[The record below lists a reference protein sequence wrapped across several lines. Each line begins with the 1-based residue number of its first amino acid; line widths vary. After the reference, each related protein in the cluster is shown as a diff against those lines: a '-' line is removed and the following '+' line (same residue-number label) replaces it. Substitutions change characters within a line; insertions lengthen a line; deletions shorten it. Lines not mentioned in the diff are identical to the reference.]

1 MCAMG
6 REVVKEKKGF
16 QWRVGSNLERWGAHG
31 QGGQG
36 GVHGDWSWCSGSPT
50 RSIGIETT
58 AEDVLRTVSGEL
70 LVERRVDG

>member
-16 QWRVGSNLERWGAHG
+16 QRRVGGNLERWGAHG

-36 GVHGDWSWCSGSPT
+36 AFTETGLGVPV
-50 RSIGIETT
+50 RQR
-58 AEDVLRTVSGEL
+58 VVS
-70 LVERRVDG
+70 VSK